1 MVVFNLWLLPC
12 QRCVN
17 GIALHVFHTYEAATF
32 ILKQSDADVLWRL
45 CSGFFL
51 VSAAVVPFWNF
62 HRTISVTENDRKYLK
77 VGVKMCREYKMG
89 IIALLFCPCG
99 VPASESIS
107 TVCRYQHQN
116 FNPTISFFMLHLWLL
131 VTSAAVTLRY
141 SATVIAQSLAAAA
154 LTCRVMMEVTAS
166 LFAAVQLAAFA
177 FCTYTW
183 NTAIRGSRALQK
195 SRRVLV
201 RLFFALEGHVTYSCV
216 WRNTLAALLS
226 Q

>member
-1 MVVFNLWLLPC
+1 MC
-12 QRCVN
+12 CDDC
-17 GIALHVFHTYEAATF
+17 ALASSSWAP
-32 ILKQSDADVLWRL
+32 RL
-45 CSGFFL
+45 CL
-51 VSAAVVPFWNF
+51 FWNF

-116 FNPTISFFMLHLWLL
+116 LNPTISFFMLHLWLL

-166 LFAAVQLAAFA
+166 LFGFGSISSICILHLHLKHS
-177 FCTYTW
+177 
-183 NTAIRGSRALQK
+183 NTR
-195 SRRVLV
+195 
-201 RLFFALEGHVTYSCV
+201 
-216 WRNTLAALLS
+216 
-226 Q
+226 